1 MKWVQE
7 RSDRVEI
14 EMASREKSVLGLF
27 LPKIGYR
34 NEAVYGRWLVDKERF
49 SFETMDI
56 IVCCVFKSVIFGKKE
71 SIKKIDTNAREL
83 DNNGVS

>member
-1 MKWVQE
+1 
-7 RSDRVEI
+7 
-14 EMASREKSVLGLF
+14 
-27 LPKIGYR
+27 
-34 NEAVYGRWLVDKERF
+34 
-49 SFETMDI
+49 MDI